1 MVTSVK
7 GRVLRLGAKS
17 PRQNT
22 QPRVYNSI
30 KRQGA
35 AKMSKAIPLL
45 VSVSIF
51 SVTFVL
57 ILTERVYRTVIGL
70 AGAVLVV
77 TLGTFLS
84 AELSA
89 IDPAV

>member
-1 MVTSVK
+1 
-7 GRVLRLGAKS
+7 
-17 PRQNT
+17 
-22 QPRVYNSI
+22 
-30 KRQGA
+30 
-35 AKMSKAIPLL
+35 MSNAIPLL

-57 ILTERVYRTVIGL
+57 ILTERVHRTVIGL
-70 AGAVLVV
+70 AGAVFVV